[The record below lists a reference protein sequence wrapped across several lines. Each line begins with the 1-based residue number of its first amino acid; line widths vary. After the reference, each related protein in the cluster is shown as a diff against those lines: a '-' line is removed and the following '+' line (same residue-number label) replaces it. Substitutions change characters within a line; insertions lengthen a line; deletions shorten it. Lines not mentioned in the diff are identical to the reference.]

1 LRAVNRIAATAQ
13 KRSGKPFDQ
22 IILAV
27 ADVDADLF
35 RQYAK
40 AYAEVASREIEDY
53 AKLTGNPGYV
63 GLINTAHPAP
73 NQAADLALPESGDSS
88 TRSVCSDDRTTDANK

>member
-1 LRAVNRIAATAQ
+1 VCRDERKAMRASLARRATRRFNE
-13 KRSGKPFDQ
+13 KWGWRRSNFLVSHPD
-22 IILAV
+22 
-27 ADVDADLF
+27 
-35 RQYAK
+35 
-40 AYAEVASREIEDY
+40 EIEDY

-88 TRSVCSDDRTTDANK
+88 TRSVLGRAYD